1 MLGTFH
7 VILPGISDLLKGT
20 SGESALTSTAES
32 LIVMLTALIQSHEG
46 DNLHWDGFCSQ
57 KITFYNIMQK
67 LLCLFL
73 SQDMWRQKEK
83 GDRRRNEADY
93 YLLWQIF
100 LSH

>member
-20 SGESALTSTAES
+20 SGESALTSRAES

-57 KITFYNIMQK
+57 KIALYNIMQK
-67 LLCLFL
+67 LLYLL
-73 SQDMWRQKEK
+73 SQDIWRQKEK

>member
-20 SGESALTSTAES
+20 SGELALTSRAES
-32 LIVMLTALIQSHEG
+32 LIVMLMALIQSHEG
-46 DNLHWDGFCSQ
+46 DNLHWDGFCNQ

-73 SQDMWRQKEK
+73 SQDVWRQEEK
-83 GDRRRNEADY
+83 
-93 YLLWQIF
+93 
-100 LSH
+100 